1 MADNLPYTPGS
12 GATVASDEVGG
23 AHYQRIKLVKGPDGV
38 VDGDISD
45 ENPLPVMGVGELVE
59 SLEAIRTALAVLVRN
74 TGSSYP
80 DLSGRLRVA
89 VESISATLANVTTVA
104 TVTTV
109 TTVSTVTNQTNVGG
123 YSAAPQVQAL
133 TMIGAESLRRN
144 IAVT

>member
-1 MADNLPYTPGS
+1 MADNLAYTPGS

-23 AHYQRIKLVKGPDGV
+23 AHYQRVKIVTGADGV
-38 VDGDISD
+38 VEGDVA
-45 ENPLPVMGVGELVE
+45 EANPMPVMGVGEIVE
-59 SLEAIRTALAVLVRN
+59 SLQAIRTALDVLARN

-109 TTVSTVTNQTNVGG
+109 TTVSTVSNQTNVGG

-133 TMIGAESLRRN
+133 TMIGAETLRRN
-144 IAVT
+144 ISVT